1 LNGIRLRSSPGA
13 RKRRYPLGPGAIPGG
28 YSGRRSAGQR
38 ICIRNLGAA
47 RADAEIADHRMN
59 TPSLSRYRDEWFAGS
74 RATWRDVLAGMVGTF
89 ALIPEVIAFSFVAG
103 IDPEVGLFA
112 SFVIGIVIAFV
123 GGRPAMISG
132 AAGSVALV
140 AAALVHAHGLQY
152 LLAATLLAGL
162 LQIVFGLL
170 KLDVLM
176 RFVSRSVRTG
186 FVNALAILIFSAQVP
201 QLLGVTWHTYVMVA
215 LGLAIIYLLPRIT
228 TAVPSPLICIV
239 ALTAISIAFPMP
251 LRVVSDLGRLP
262 GALPSIGL
270 PHVPIAMATLAI
282 VAPYALAMAA
292 VGLLESMMTA
302 RVVDDLTE
310 STSSKARECTGL
322 GLANVAAGLFGGI
335 AGCGMIGQTVGN
347 VRYGG
352 RGRLS
357 TLVAGVFLL
366 IVMVPLRAWVA
377 QVPVAAL
384 VAIMI
389 MVSVSTFS
397 WGSLLDLGRHPK
409 VSGIVML
416 ATVAVTV
423 ATHDLSAGVA
433 IGVLLSGVFFAFKV
447 TRLMNVDVGYDAMT
461 DTRRYTVSGQVF
473 FASADIFADRF
484 DLRDTAK
491 HARID
496 LTGAHLW
503 DITAVGALNDV
514 VAVMRR
520 HGMAVELVGLNEAS
534 AVLVDRH
541 APAMRTIALGT
552 NGAPDIG
559 SGVA

>member
-1 LNGIRLRSSPGA
+1 MTTSFLRH
-13 RKRRYPLGPGAIPGG
+13 
-28 YSGRRSAGQR
+28 
-38 ICIRNLGAA
+38 A
-47 RADAEIADHRMN
+47 RA
-59 TPSLSRYRDEWFAGS
+59 EWFGGTIS
-74 RATWRDVLAGMVGTF
+74 IRRDVLAGMVGTF

-112 SFVIGIVIAFV
+112 SFVIGIVIAFA

-140 AAALVHAHGLQY
+140 AAALVAGHGLAY
-152 LLAATLLAGL
+152 LLAATVLAGV

-201 QLLGVTWHTYVMVA
+201 QMLGVTWHTYALIA
-215 LGLAIIYLLPRIT
+215 LGLAIIYLVPRLT
-228 TAVPSPLICIV
+228 TAIPSPLICIV
-239 ALTAISIAFPMP
+239 VLTAIAVAFPMP
-251 LRVVSDLGRLP
+251 IHTVADLGRLP
-262 GALPSIGL
+262 DTLPAFHW
-270 PHVPIAMATLAI
+270 PVVPLTWQTLTI

-302 RVVDDLTE
+302 SVVDDLTE
-310 STSSKARECTGL
+310 TTSSKARECTGL
-322 GLANVAAGLFGGI
+322 GLANIAAGLFGGI

-366 IVMVPLRAWVA
+366 IVMVPLRPYVA

-397 WGSLLDLGRHPK
+397 WGSIRDLARHPK
-409 VSGIVML
+409 VSGIVMV
-416 ATVAVTV
+416 ATVIVTV
-423 ATHDLSAGVA
+423 ATHDLAMGVVV
-433 IGVLLSGVFFAFKV
+433 GVLLSGVFFAFKV
-447 TRLMNVDVGYDAMT
+447 TRLMNVQVSFDPET
-461 DTRRYTVSGQVF
+461 DTRIYTVSGQIF

-484 DLRDTAK
+484 DLRDTAR
-491 HARID
+491 AVRID
-496 LTGAHLW
+496 LTAAHLW
-503 DITAVGALNDV
+503 DITAIAALDEVVGK
-514 VAVMRR
+514 MRR
-520 HGMAVELVGLNEAS
+520 HGIATEVVGLNAAS
-534 AVLVDRH
+534 SLLLDQH
-541 APAMRTIALGT
+541 APLVR
-552 NGAPDIG
+552 DK
-559 SGVA
+559 VAADAG

>member
-1 LNGIRLRSSPGA
+1 
-13 RKRRYPLGPGAIPGG
+13 
-28 YSGRRSAGQR
+28 
-38 ICIRNLGAA
+38 
-47 RADAEIADHRMN
+47 MN
-59 TPSLSRYRDEWFAGS
+59 STALSRYRAEWFNGMGNA
-74 RATWRDVLAGMVGTF
+74 RRDVLAGMVGTF

-112 SFVIGIVIAFV
+112 SFTIGIVIAFA

-152 LLAATLLAGL
+152 LLAATLLAGVF
-162 LQIVFGLL
+162 QIIFGLL
-170 KLDVLM
+170 KLDILM
-176 RFVSRSVRTG
+176 RFVSRSVRIG

-201 QLLGVTWHTYVMVA
+201 QMLGVTWHSYAMIA
-215 LGLAIIYLLPRIT
+215 GGLAIIYLVPRLT
-228 TAVPSPLICIV
+228 TAIPSPLICILV
-239 ALTAISIAFPMP
+239 LTAISITYPMP
-251 LRVVSDLGRLP
+251 IHTVSDLGRLP
-262 GALPSIGL
+262 ASLPSLTL
-270 PHVPIAMATLAI
+270 PAVPLEWDTLKV
-282 VAPYALAMAA
+282 VAPFALAMAA

-302 RVVDDLTE
+302 TVVDDLTE
-310 STSSKARECTGL
+310 TDSSKARECTGL

-366 IVMVPLRAWVA
+366 LVMVPLRPWVA

-397 WGSLLDLGRHPK
+397 WGSIRDLAKHPK
-409 VSGIVML
+409 VSGMVMV
-416 ATVAVTV
+416 ATVIVTV

-447 TRLMNVDVGYDAMT
+447 TRLMKVEASYDPAT
-461 DTRRYTVSGQVF
+461 DTRIYTVSGQIF
-473 FASADIFADRF
+473 FASAEIFSDQF
-484 DLRDTAK
+484 DLRDTA
-491 HARID
+491 ARVRID
-496 LTGAHLW
+496 LTASHLW
-503 DITAVGALNDV
+503 DITAVEALEEV
-514 VAVMRR
+514 VTKMR
-520 HGMAVELVGLNEAS
+520 HHCMLVEVTGLNQAS
-534 AVLVDRH
+534 AILVDRL
-541 APAMRTIALGT
+541 APAVGKA
-552 NGAPDIG
+552 A
-559 SGVA
+559 A

>member
-1 LNGIRLRSSPGA
+1 MTNPAFARYRAEWFGGA
-13 RKRRYPLGPGAIPGG
+13 
-28 YSGRRSAGQR
+28 
-38 ICIRNLGAA
+38 GAA
-47 RADAEIADHRMN
+47 R
-59 TPSLSRYRDEWFAGS
+59 
-74 RATWRDVLAGMVGTF
+74 RDVLAGMVGTF

-112 SFVIGIVIAFV
+112 SFVIGIVIAFA

-140 AAALVHAHGLQY
+140 AAALVHSHGLPY
-152 LLAATLLAGL
+152 LLAATLLAGVF
-162 LQIVFGLL
+162 QIVFGLV
-170 KLDVLM
+170 KLDVLL

-201 QLLGVTWHTYVMVA
+201 QMLGVTWHSYAMIA
-215 LGLAIIYLLPRIT
+215 GGLAIIYLVPRIS

-239 ALTAISIAFPMP
+239 VLTGIAIAFPMP
-251 LRVVSDLGRLP
+251 IRTVADLGRLP
-262 GALPSIGL
+262 SSLPSIAWPG
-270 PHVPIAMATLAI
+270 VPFDWATLRI
-282 VAPYALAMAA
+282 VAPYAFAMAA

-302 RVVDDLTE
+302 SVVDDLTE
-310 STSSKARECTGL
+310 TTSSKARECTGL

-366 IVMVPLRAWVA
+366 LVMVPLRPWVA

-389 MVSVSTFS
+389 MVSISTFS
-397 WGSLLDLGRHPK
+397 WSSLRDLARHPK
-409 VSGIVML
+409 VSGVVML

-433 IGVLLSGVFFAFKV
+433 VGVLLSGVFFAFKV
-447 TRLMNVDVGYDAMT
+447 TRMMTVTDHYDAAT
-461 DTRRYTVSGQVF
+461 DTRIYTVTGQIF

-484 DLRDTAK
+484 DLRDTVRNV
-491 HARID
+491 RID
-496 LTGAHLW
+496 LTAAHLW
-503 DITAVGALNDV
+503 DVTAVGALETV
-514 VAVMRR
+514 VDKMRR
-520 HGMAVELVGLNEAS
+520 HGIAVDIVGLNAAS
-534 AVLVDRH
+534 AILVDRH
-541 APAMRTIALGT
+541 APLIQA
-552 NGAPDIG
+552 APL
-559 SGVA
+559 V